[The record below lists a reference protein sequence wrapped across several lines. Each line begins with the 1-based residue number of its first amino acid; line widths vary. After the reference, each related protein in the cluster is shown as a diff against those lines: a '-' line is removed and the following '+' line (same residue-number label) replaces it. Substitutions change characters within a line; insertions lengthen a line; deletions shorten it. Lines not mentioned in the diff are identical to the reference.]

1 MPKKQTK
8 KPYKYPPAF
17 REKALATW
25 ERLRAQGKKS
35 TEAAEAAGVVEQTL
49 YMWKN
54 QRDGTVPPSQ
64 QPKSRPGSLMKA
76 ITKPPSLLAARHDE
90 RPRALVAKRDRASD
104 SEVAELKREV
114 ERLREENEIL
124 AQTVMVFA
132 ARRRS

>member
-8 KPYKYPPAF
+8 KQYKYPDAF

-25 ERLRAQGKKS
+25 EKLRAQGTPSKD
-35 TEAAEAAGVVEQTL
+35 AAKAAGVVEQTL
-49 YMWKN
+49 YVWKN

-64 QPKSRPGSLMKA
+64 RPKTR
-76 ITKPPSLLAARHDE
+76 TVLAARQDE

-124 AQTVMVFA
+124 SQTVMVFA

>member
-8 KPYKYPPAF
+8 KQYKYPPAF

-25 ERLRAQGKKS
+25 EKLRAQGTPSKD
-35 TEAAEAAGVVEQTL
+35 AAKAAGVVEQTL
-49 YMWKN
+49 YIWKK
-54 QRDGTVPPSQ
+54 QRDDT
-64 QPKSRPGSLMKA
+64 SRPGSLMKA
-76 ITKPPSLLAARHDE
+76 ITKPPSLLAARQPE

-104 SEVAELKREV
+104 PEVAELKREV

-132 ARRRS
+132 ARRRT